1 MSVSSSDYEEMVL
14 LPPSYQ
20 ETPPSYVETS
30 ETVETSFLEQNNIS
44 NTQENIHLMTYL
56 PQVRTSL
63 SSSNNDELLSS
74 PPSYHEAP
82 PIETAE
88 TPLLDQNVSNTND
101 TQVNIN
107 QQSNIPQGWCKYH
120 KIRDSRDTRRAPDLY
135 RHCQTCKQRIITR
148 VMVLKCMCIL
158 CILTWIFLILVRF
171 EDKRGRQC
179 ESVILK
185 LLNSTKCIERNITEN
200 NKSLPS
206 L

>member
-107 QQSNIPQGWCKYH
+107 QQSNIPQVREG
-120 KIRDSRDTRRAPDLY
+120 
-135 RHCQTCKQRIITR
+135 
-148 VMVLKCMCIL
+148 
-158 CILTWIFLILVRF
+158 LIL
-171 EDKRGRQC
+171 
-179 ESVILK
+179 
-185 LLNSTKCIERNITEN
+185 
-200 NKSLPS
+200 
-206 L
+206 

>member
-107 QQSNIPQGWCKYH
+107 QQSNIPQIIIRNFFSKFYTRGGASTTKYEIH
-120 KIRDSRDTRRAPDLY
+120 EIRDVRLIYTVIV
-135 RHCQTCKQRIITR
+135 KR
-148 VMVLKCMCIL
+148 VNN
-158 CILTWIFLILVRF
+158 
-171 EDKRGRQC
+171 E
-179 ESVILK
+179 
-185 LLNSTKCIERNITEN
+185 LLLE
-200 NKSLPS
+200 
-206 L
+206 